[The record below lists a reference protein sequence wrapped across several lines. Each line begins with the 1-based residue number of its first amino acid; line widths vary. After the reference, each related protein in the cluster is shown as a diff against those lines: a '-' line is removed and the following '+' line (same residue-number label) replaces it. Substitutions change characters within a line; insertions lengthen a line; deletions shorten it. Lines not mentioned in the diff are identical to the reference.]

1 VGLDKVL
8 SSITRFR
15 EGYQGSQWQPAPL
28 LVKFAKE
35 GRRFN
40 A

>member
-8 SSITRFR
+8 SSIKRFQD
-15 EGYQGSQWQPAPL
+15 GYQGSQWQPAPL
-28 LVKFAKE
+28 LAKLAKE

-40 A
+40 G